1 MVCAICN
8 FLHENHFIYCC
19 TFAKIKLI
27 LLSAVQAIC
36 TVDGGIIKGVISLK
50 KRLLAVFL
58 IAAFCACGALPTA
71 SALSFA
77 AESAFVMDGDTGEE
91 LYSYNGD
98 VARVPASMTKVLT
111 AYIIYQELEAGNLTL
126 ETPVKVSHNAAVKS
140 RDTSY
145 PTAVPLTEGATYTV
159 DTLLHLIMIP
169 SASAS
174 CIVMAEHISGSES
187 AFVTRMNQTVR
198 DLGLNA
204 TYYNCHGAQ
213 PNYITPRSQAKLTK
227 IFIDTYPDILRITS
241 KSGFSFNGSYYN
253 NTNHLLNTMAPYEG
267 LDGFKTGT
275 ISEACYCVTTTAV
288 RDGRRVISV
297 VMKSTSDAQRF
308 ADSRQLLDYGFEQI
322 RLRDASRASTGV
334 SITAQ
339 PDSIRPYQ
347 PASFQVQ
354 LTGVSAPYYAKAQWY
369 VNGEAVP
376 GYGNDSFQAA
386 ANKTS
391 TLNYTLRE
399 LTGDTL
405 DVSFVLTMP
414 DGTEKRAD
422 TTVLVEQRPVEYTGS
437 FNILR
442 AAVYPGKSLTV
453 TADIEG
459 ENEISRVQLP
469 AGWQWDGQDI
479 TGYSNAAF
487 TILNDT
493 AHSEY
498 QMRIPADAEPGVH
511 TLSFY
516 VGSADSTGVNQLVLT
531 AEIEIVLPETA
542 DEEVEYETPADTAN
556 DADLTEQAA

>member
-1 MVCAICN
+1 M
-8 FLHENHFIYCC
+8 
-19 TFAKIKLI
+19 
-27 LLSAVQAIC
+27 
-36 TVDGGIIKGVISLK
+36 K
-50 KRLLAVFL
+50 KRLLSVFL
-58 IAAFCACGALPTA
+58 LAAFCLCGALPTA

-111 AYIIYQELEAGNLTL
+111 AYIIYQELEAGNLAL
-126 ETPVKVSHNAAVKS
+126 DTPVKISHNAAVKS
-140 RDTSY
+140 RDANY

-174 CIVMAEHISGSES
+174 CIAMAEHISGSES
-187 AFVTRMNQTVR
+187 AFVTRMNQTAD

-213 PNYITPRSQAKLTK
+213 PNYITARSQAKLTK
-227 IFIDTYPDILRITS
+227 TFIDTYPDILRITS

-253 NTNHLLNTMAPYEG
+253 NTNHLLNTMAPYKG

-275 ISEACYCVTTTAV
+275 IAEAGYCVTTTAV
-288 RDGRRVISV
+288 RNGRRFIAV
-297 VMKSTSDAQRF
+297 VMKSTSDSQRF

-322 RLRDASRASTGV
+322 RLRDASRAATGV

-339 PDSIRPYQ
+339 PASVRPYQ
-347 PASFQVQ
+347 PASFQMQ
-354 LTGVSAPYYAKAQWY
+354 LTGVTAPYNAKAQWY

-376 GYGNDSFQAA
+376 NYGNDNFAVT

-405 DVSFVLTMP
+405 NVSFVLTMP

-422 TTVLVEQRPVEYTGS
+422 TTVAIEQRPVEYTGS
-437 FNILR
+437 LNIQS
-442 AAVYPGKSLTV
+442 AAVYPGKSLTI
-453 TADIEG
+453 TADIAGANDIE
-459 ENEISRVQLP
+459 RVQLP
-469 AGWQWDGQDI
+469 AGWKLDGQDI
-479 TGYSNAAF
+479 AGYTNANF
-487 TILNDT
+487 TILNDA

-511 TLSFY
+511 TLSFE
-516 VGSADSTGVNQLVLT
+516 VGSADSTGVHQLVLS
-531 AEIEIVLPETA
+531 AEIEIVSPDASEA
-542 DEEVEYETPADTAN
+542 DEDSAETPESSGTSGDAQADETPSE
-556 DADLTEQAA
+556 DAATDPAATEPAA

>member
-1 MVCAICN
+1 MIFTPPYACGITAC
-8 FLHENHFIYCC
+8 
-19 TFAKIKLI
+19 
-27 LLSAVQAIC
+27 
-36 TVDGGIIKGVISLK
+36 GGIIKGVIRLK

-58 IAAFCACGALPTA
+58 AAAFCICSALPAA

-111 AYIIYQELEAGNLTL
+111 AYIIYQELEAGSLTL
-126 ETPVKVSHNAAVKS
+126 DTPVTISHNAAVKS
-140 RDTSY
+140 RDTNY

-174 CIVMAEHISGSES
+174 CIAMAEHISGSES
-187 AFVTRMNQTVR
+187 AFVTRMNQTAR

-213 PNYITPRSQAKLTK
+213 PNYITPRSQAMLTK

-275 ISEACYCVTTTAV
+275 ISEAGYCVTTTAV
-288 RDGRRVISV
+288 RDGRRVIAV

-322 RLRDASRASTGV
+322 RLRDASRAATGV
-334 SITAQ
+334 SITVQ

-347 PASFQVQ
+347 PVSFQMQ
-354 LTGVSAPYYAKAQWY
+354 LTGVSASYNAKAQWY

-376 GYGNDSFQAA
+376 GYGNDNFQATA
-386 ANKTS
+386 GKTS

-399 LTGDTL
+399 LAGDTL
-405 DVSFVLTMP
+405 TVSFVLTMP
-414 DGTEKRAD
+414 DGTEKRAEA
-422 TTVLVEQRPVEYTGS
+422 TVPVEQRPLEYTGS
-437 FNILR
+437 LNIQS

-453 TADIEG
+453 TADIAG
-459 ENEISRVQLP
+459 ENGISRVQLP
-469 AGWQWDGQDI
+469 AGWQMDGQDI
-479 TGYSNAAF
+479 AGYSNAAF

-493 AHSEY
+493 AHSQY

-511 TLSFY
+511 TLTFY
-516 VGSADSTGVNQLVLT
+516 VGGADSTGVNQLVLS
-531 AEIEIVLPETA
+531 AEIEIVSPEST
-542 DEEVEYETPADTAN
+542 DGPAEDTAVP
-556 DADLTEQAA
+556 DEQPEADGADQAA

>member
-1 MVCAICN
+1 M
-8 FLHENHFIYCC
+8 
-19 TFAKIKLI
+19 
-27 LLSAVQAIC
+27 
-36 TVDGGIIKGVISLK
+36 K

-58 IAAFCACGALPTA
+58 AVIFCAGGALPTA
-71 SALSFA
+71 SALNFA

-126 ETPVKVSHNAAVKS
+126 DTPVKVSHNAAVKS
-140 RDTSY
+140 RDTNY

-174 CIVMAEHISGSES
+174 CIVIAEHISGSES
-187 AFVTRMNQTVR
+187 AFVARMNQTVR

-204 TYYNCHGAQ
+204 TYFNCHGAQ
-213 PNYITPRSQAKLTK
+213 PNYITARSQAMLTK

-241 KSGFSFNGSYYN
+241 KSGFSFNGTYYN

-275 ISEACYCVTTTAV
+275 IAEAGYCVTTTAV
-288 RDGRRVISV
+288 RNGRRVIAV

-322 RLRDASRASTGV
+322 RLRDASRAATGV
-334 SITAQ
+334 SITVQ
-339 PDSIRPYQ
+339 PDSVRPYQ
-347 PASFQVQ
+347 PASFQMQ
-354 LTGVSAPYYAKAQWY
+354 LSGVSASYSAKAQWY
-369 VNGEAVP
+369 VNGEAVS
-376 GYGNDSFQAA
+376 GYGNDNFQAA

-405 DVSFVLTMP
+405 NVSFVLTMP
-414 DGTEKRAD
+414 DGTEKRTE
-422 TTVLVEQRPVEYTGS
+422 TTVPVEQRPVEYAGS
-437 FNILR
+437 LNIQS
-442 AAVYPGKSLTV
+442 AAVYPGKTLTV
-453 TADIEG
+453 TADITG
-459 ENEISRVQLP
+459 ENGISRVQLP
-469 AGWQWDGQDI
+469 AGWQLDGEDI
-479 TGYSNAAF
+479 AGYTNAKF
-487 TILNDT
+487 TILNDA
-493 AHSEY
+493 AHSQY
-498 QMRIPADAEPGVH
+498 QMRIPADAVPGVH

-516 VGSADSTGVNQLVLT
+516 VGGADSTGSKQLVLST
-531 AEIEIVLPETA
+531 EIEIVSPDSSEA
-542 DEEVEYETPADTAN
+542 DANHPETPAPDSA
-556 DADLTEQAA
+556 EQAA